1 MRRLCEERVGGRH
14 RAQCNDDNVDIA
26 LMVAK
31 NAESASASAAE
42 LLAGAAR
49 RGGAIALSG
58 GSTPR
63 RVHELAAK
71 ATPDWSS
78 AHVWLC
84 DERMVPEDDP
94 LSNARLV
101 RETLLEHLEVAPQ
114 VHFVRTDL
122 PPAEAAA
129 AYDAELRGVR
139 IRLAL
144 LGIGPDGHTASLFP
158 EAPTLEVCD
167 RLAVHADPGLEPWV
181 PRVTLTIPALAAV
194 ERVVFVATGSDK
206 AGAVRRAFAE
216 PPSPATPA
224 SLVRSA
230 HGTTTAILDREAA
243 SLLDQ

>member
-1 MRRLCEERVGGRH
+1 
-14 RAQCNDDNVDIA
+14 VDVA
-26 LMVAK
+26 LIVAK
-31 NAESASASAAE
+31 DAESASASAAE
-42 LLAGAAR
+42 LLAEAAR
-49 RGGAIALSG
+49 MGSAIALSG

-63 RVHELAAK
+63 RVHELAAS
-71 ATPDWSS
+71 AEPDWSS

-84 DERMVPEDDP
+84 DERMVPEGDP

-101 RETLLEHLEVAPQ
+101 RETLLDHLEAAPH

-122 PPAEAAA
+122 LPAEAAA
-129 AYDAELRGVR
+129 AYDAELRGVQLG
-139 IRLAL
+139 LAL

-158 EAPTLEVCD
+158 NAPSLRVLD

-194 ERVVFVATGSDK
+194 EHVVFVATGSGK
-206 AGAVRRAFAE
+206 ASAVRRAFAE
-216 PPSPATPA
+216 PPSSTTPA